1 MGGAITTPGPEG
13 AQTYREIIDSV
24 RLARRELQA
33 ALLALRNDQVHLDA
47 FFNSGHIDGL
57 SATID
62 RPISFYDSITATDR
76 QPATHPSLESLKRK
90 IDLLQIII
98 WILKS
103 DFLRLHLLEP
113 VVGARPMSYPSII
126 DDYGLKD
133 QSIYTAFFYHLDMDA
148 AGCALSARAL
158 RMPCTQWQVVSSSS
172 YICSAGCAID

>member
-33 ALLALRNDQVHLDA
+33 APLALRNDLVHLDA

-62 RPISFYDSITATDR
+62 RPISFYDSITATDP

-133 QSIYTAFFYHLDMDA
+133 QSIYTAFFLPPRHGCCGLCTFGTSLTDA
-148 AGCALSARAL
+148 MHSMASGEFQLLYLLSWMRH
-158 RMPCTQWQVVSSSS
+158 
-172 YICSAGCAID
+172 